1 VTGEDVMA
9 VDRPLYLQSL
19 DGGLIGA
26 SAVLFRLSNGPIAGI
41 SGIVGGLLGSG
52 TRERAEDRGGVA
64 LDRFIPLRNEESGV
78 WLRPDMGAGLIYP
91 LVLVSSGNRFRGVN

>member
-1 VTGEDVMA
+1 MTGEDVMA
-9 VDRPLYLQSL
+9 LDWPLYLQSL

-64 LDRFIPLRNEESGV
+64 LDRFIPF
-78 WLRPDMGAGLIYP
+78 RPHRMPA
-91 LVLVSSGNRFRGVN
+91 